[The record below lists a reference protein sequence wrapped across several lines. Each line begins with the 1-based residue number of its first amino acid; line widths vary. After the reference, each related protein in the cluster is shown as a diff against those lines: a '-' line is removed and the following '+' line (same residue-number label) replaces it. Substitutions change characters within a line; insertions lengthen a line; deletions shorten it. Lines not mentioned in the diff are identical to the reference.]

1 MRKAK
6 RVISKTKTYG
16 FNPWVDQFDAIN
28 QIMADTGEK
37 ESTVLRKLIDE
48 ALIARRR
55 KVADKEL
62 AIESP
67 VEGGAETLRAIQSL
81 LVRLVGLADKSL
93 RVQDVSLALLQ
104 DTLAEARAGRKVSWE
119 QLAVRLKERGL
130 STKEISKRFEDETVE
145 GKNFSYSTAKEIKR
159 RQKR

>member
-16 FNPWVDQFDAIN
+16 FNPWVDQFDAIK

-62 AIESP
+62 AVESS
-67 VEGGAETLRAIQSL
+67 VGGGPETLRAIQDL
-81 LVRLVGLADKSL
+81 LVRLVGLTDKSL

-104 DTLAEARAGRKVSWE
+104 DTLAEARAGRKVSWQ
-119 QLAVRLKERGL
+119 QLVARLKEQGL
-130 STKEISKRFEDETVE
+130 NTKEISKRFDDET
-145 GKNFSYSTAKEIKR
+145 GDAKRFAYSAAKEIKS

>member
-16 FNPWVDQFDAIN
+16 FNPWVDQFDAIS

-55 KVADKEL
+55 KVAHE
-62 AIESP
+62 EM
-67 VEGGAETLRAIQSL
+67 
-81 LVRLVGLADKSL
+81 
-93 RVQDVSLALLQ
+93 
-104 DTLAEARAGRKVSWE
+104 
-119 QLAVRLKERGL
+119 ERGWL
-130 STKEISKRFEDETVE
+130 K
-145 GKNFSYSTAKEIKR
+145 GPL
-159 RQKR
+159 QKPF

>member
-16 FNPWVDQFDAIN
+16 FNPWVDQFDAIS

-48 ALIARRR
+48 ALIGRRR
-55 KVADKEL
+55 KIADNEL
-62 AIESP
+62 AMETS
-67 VEGGAETLRAIQSL
+67 VKGGAETLRAIQSL

-93 RVQDVSLALLQ
+93 RVHDVSLALLQ

-119 QLAVRLKERGL
+119 QLVARLKERGL
-130 STKEISKRFEDETVE
+130 STKEISKRFEEETVE
-145 GKNFSYSTAKEIKR
+145 GKNFAYSTAKEIKR
-159 RQKR
+159 RQKK

>member
-55 KVADKEL
+55 KTADKEL
-62 AIESP
+62 AVASSE
-67 VEGGAETLRAIQSL
+67 EGGAETLRAIQTL
-81 LVRLVGLADKSL
+81 LIKLVGLTDKSL

-104 DTLAEARAGRKVSWE
+104 DTLAEARAGRKASWE
-119 QLAVRLKERGL
+119 QLVAKLKEQGL
-130 STKEISKRFEDETVE
+130 STREISKRFEDETVDA
-145 GKNFSYSTAKEIKR
+145 KNFAYGNAKEIKG
-159 RQKR
+159 RQKK

>member
-16 FNPWVDQFDAIN
+16 FNPWIDQFDAIS
-28 QIMADTGEK
+28 QIMADSGEK

-62 AIESP
+62 AMESS
-67 VEGGAETLRAIQSL
+67 VEGGAETLRAIQNL
-81 LVRLVGLADKSL
+81 LLRLVGLTDKSL

-104 DTLAEARAGRKVSWE
+104 DTLAEARAGRKVSWQ
-119 QLAVRLKERGL
+119 QLAAGLKERGL
-130 STKEISKRFEDETVE
+130 STKEISRRFEDETDDA
-145 GKNFSYSTAKEIKR
+145 KKFAYSTAKEIKS

>member
-55 KVADKEL
+55 KTADKEL
-62 AIESP
+62 AVESSE
-67 VEGGAETLRAIQSL
+67 EGGTETLRAIQNL
-81 LVRLVGLADKSL
+81 LIKLVGLTDKSL

-119 QLAVRLKERGL
+119 QLVAKLKEQGL
-130 STKEISKRFEDETVE
+130 STKEISKRFADETVDA
-145 GKNFSYSTAKEIKR
+145 KNFAYVNAKEIKG
-159 RQKR
+159 RQKK

>member
-55 KVADKEL
+55 KTADKEL
-62 AIESP
+62 AVESSE
-67 VEGGAETLRAIQSL
+67 EGGTETLRAIQTL
-81 LVRLVGLADKSL
+81 LIKLVALTDKSL

-104 DTLAEARAGRKVSWE
+104 DTLAEARAGRTVSWE
-119 QLAVRLKERGL
+119 QLVAKLKEQGL
-130 STKEISKRFEDETVE
+130 STKEISKRFADETLDA
-145 GKNFSYSTAKEIKR
+145 KNFAYGNAKEIKG
-159 RQKR
+159 RQKK